1 MIQCNLLL
9 IRIKPFQCH
18 LLLIRVQPTVNPNRA
33 FPVQP
38 TANPNRAFPEQPTA
52 NPNRAFQVQ
61 SKSIMTGYIN
71 LVPLTGDRLN
81 IHFVK
86 VKAHFGCLNGYMV
99 LIASYQ

>member
-9 IRIKPFQCH
+9 IRVQPI
-18 LLLIRVQPTVNPNRA
+18 LLIRVQPTANPNRA

-38 TANPNRAFPEQPTA
+38 TANPNRAYPVQPTA

-61 SKSIMTGYIN
+61 STSIMTGKIN

-81 IHFVK
+81 IHFV
-86 VKAHFGCLNGYMV
+86 
-99 LIASYQ
+99 